1 MAVDRDLPLYD
12 IETMDALVE
21 RRIGGFAII
30 GNLRGI
36 FALLSLALGAV
47 GICGVT
53 AYSAGQRTGEIGAR
67 LAMGASQ
74 GDVVRMVVSQGAN
87 RAALGPWASPSPG
100 GCHVGNPGRR
110 ESDRPGDLLD
120 RRVRARDGLLRRPL
134 SAGATRRSDR
144 PGAGPQRGVAVE
156 IHSPN
161 REHIS
166 SRASSSVRPDR
177 LGT

>member
-12 IETMDALVE
+12 IETIDALVE

-30 GNLRGI
+30 GNLMGI

-47 GICGVT
+47 RIYGVT

-87 RAALGPWASPSPG
+87 RAALGLLIGLGLAFALGGAMSGILVGVSPTDP
-100 GCHVGNPGRR
+100 VQ
-110 ESDRPGDLLD
+110 
-120 RRVRARDGLLRRPL
+120 AL
-134 SAGATRRSDR
+134 SG
-144 PGAGPQRGVAVE
+144 E
-156 IHSPN
+156 
-161 REHIS
+161 
-166 SRASSSVRPDR
+166 
-177 LGT
+177 

>member
-1 MAVDRDLPLYD
+1 VAVDRDLPLYD

-30 GNLRGI
+30 GNLMGI

-47 GICGVT
+47 RIYGVT

-87 RAALGPWASPSPG
+87 RAALGLLIGLGLAFALGGAMSGILVGVSPTDP
-100 GCHVGNPGRR
+100 VQ
-110 ESDRPGDLLD
+110 
-120 RRVRARDGLLRRPL
+120 AL
-134 SAGATRRSDR
+134 SG
-144 PGAGPQRGVAVE
+144 E
-156 IHSPN
+156 
-161 REHIS
+161 
-166 SRASSSVRPDR
+166 
-177 LGT
+177 

>member
-1 MAVDRDLPLYD
+1 VAVDRDLPLYD

-87 RAALGPWASPSPG
+87 RAALGLLIGLGLAFALGGAMSGILVGVSPTDPVTFWTVAFVLATVSF
-100 GCHVGNPGRR
+100 VGLYLPAQ
-110 ESDRPGDLLD
+110 
-120 RRVRARDGLLRRPL
+120 RVAPTDPVQAL
-134 SAGATRRSDR
+134 SA
-144 PGAGPQRGVAVE
+144 E
-156 IHSPN
+156 
-161 REHIS
+161 
-166 SRASSSVRPDR
+166 
-177 LGT
+177 

>member
-12 IETMDALVE
+12 IETIDALVE

-87 RAALGPWASPSPG
+87 RAALGLLIGLGLAFALGGAMSGILVGVSPTDP
-100 GCHVGNPGRR
+100 VQ
-110 ESDRPGDLLD
+110 
-120 RRVRARDGLLRRPL
+120 AL
-134 SAGATRRSDR
+134 SG
-144 PGAGPQRGVAVE
+144 E
-156 IHSPN
+156 
-161 REHIS
+161 
-166 SRASSSVRPDR
+166 
-177 LGT
+177 

>member
-12 IETMDALVE
+12 IETIDALVE

-30 GNLRGI
+30 GNLMGI

-47 GICGVT
+47 RIYGVT

-87 RAALGPWASPSPG
+87 RAALGLLIGLGLAFALGGAMSGILVGVSPTDP
-100 GCHVGNPGRR
+100 VQ
-110 ESDRPGDLLD
+110 
-120 RRVRARDGLLRRPL
+120 AL
-134 SAGATRRSDR
+134 SA
-144 PGAGPQRGVAVE
+144 E
-156 IHSPN
+156 
-161 REHIS
+161 
-166 SRASSSVRPDR
+166 
-177 LGT
+177 